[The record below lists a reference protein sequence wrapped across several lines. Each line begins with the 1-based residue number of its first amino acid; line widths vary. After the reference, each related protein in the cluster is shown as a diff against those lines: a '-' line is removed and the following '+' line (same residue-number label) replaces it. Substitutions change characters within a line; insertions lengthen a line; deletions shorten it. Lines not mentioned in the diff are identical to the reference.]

1 MKKRQT
7 EMPPASPDGVRG
19 EWRVLG
25 RLLPHLWPRNEP
37 ALRRRMVVS
46 VVLLL
51 LAKVA
56 TVYVPIFYKSAVD
69 ALSVP
74 ATVTAVPV
82 LAIVA
87 YGLARVG
94 TVAFNELRDL
104 VFARVVERAMH
115 VVGLDTFRH
124 LHALS
129 LRFHMDRQ
137 TGGLSRVVERGTRG
151 IEIVLRLFAFRAGP
165 AVIELIMVCAILW
178 WMYDWTFAAAIV
190 ATMAAYIL
198 WTLAITDWR
207 LSFRRTMN
215 QHDAEANTKAI
226 DSLLNYETVKYFGNE
241 EHEARRFDRALMA
254 YENAAVKSHGS
265 LSILNMGQ
273 GAIIAVG
280 LVVIMSMAG
289 RGIVAGTMTPGDF
302 VLVNTY
308 LMQLYMPLNFLGM
321 VYREIKQALVDME
334 LMFGLRD
341 QAPEVADKPDAPP
354 MRIEGG
360 TVRFEGVRFA
370 YGPERDVLRGIDLE
384 VPAGRTV
391 AIVGPSGAG
400 KSTIGRLLYR
410 FYDVTA
416 GRVTIDGQD
425 VRAVTQASLRRA
437 IGVVPQD
444 TVLFNDTIGYN
455 IAYGNPDAP
464 WDEVER
470 AARLASLHDFVS
482 SLPKGYDTTVG
493 ERGLKLS
500 GGEKQRV
507 AIARAI
513 LKDPAILLFDE
524 ATSQLDSHTEK
535 DIQAALRQVSRGRT
549 TLVVAHRLSTV
560 IDADRIAV
568 LDDGRVAESGTH
580 DELLALN
587 GRYAGLWRK
596 QQETRDLEERLS
608 VAALDP
614 DTDHEVN
621 PSPLPG

>member
-1 MKKRQT
+1 VKKRQT

>member
-1 MKKRQT
+1 
-7 EMPPASPDGVRG
+7 MPPARPEGVRG
-19 EWRVLG
+19 DWRVLR
-25 RLLPHLWPRNEP
+25 RLMPHLWPKDEP
-37 ALRRRMVVS
+37 ALRARMAVS
-46 VVLLL
+46 MVLLV
-51 LAKVA
+51 LAKGA
-56 TVYVPIFYKSAVD
+56 TVYVPLFYKDAVD
-69 ALSVP
+69 ALTVP
-74 ATVTAVPV
+74 DVVVAIPL
-82 LAIVA
+82 LAILS

-94 TVAFNELRDL
+94 VVLFNELRDL

-115 VVGLDTFRH
+115 VVGLETFRH
-124 LHALS
+124 LHAMS

-137 TGGLSRVVERGTRG
+137 TGGLSRVIERGTRG

-165 AVIELIMVCAILW
+165 ALIELGMVCVILW
-178 WMYDWTFAAAIV
+178 SLYDWTFAAAIV
-190 ATMAAYIL
+190 VTIAVYIA

-215 QHDAEANTKAI
+215 HHDAEANTKAI

-241 EHEARRFDRALMA
+241 EHEARRFDRALTA

-265 LSILNMGQ
+265 LSLLNIGQ
-273 GAIIAVG
+273 GAIIAAG

-289 RGIVAGTMTPGDF
+289 RGIVNGTMTAGDF

-334 LMFGLRD
+334 IMFGLKD
-341 QAPEVADKPDAPP
+341 QPPEVADHPGAGDLAV
-354 MRIEGG
+354 EGG

-370 YGPERDVLRGIDLE
+370 YGPDRDVLRGIDLE

-410 FYDVTA
+410 FYDVTG
-416 GRVTIDGQD
+416 GRVAIDGQD
-425 VRAVTQASLRRA
+425 VRDVTQASLRRA

-455 IAYGNPDAP
+455 IAYGRPDAP
-464 WDEVER
+464 WEDVER
-470 AARLASLHDFVS
+470 AARLASLHDFVT
-482 SLPKGYDTTVG
+482 SLPRGYDTAVG

-535 DIQAALRQVSRGRT
+535 DIQAALRQVSAGRT
-549 TLVVAHRLSTV
+549 TLVIAHRLSTV
-560 IDADRIAV
+560 IDADRIVV
-568 LDDGRVAESGTH
+568 LDEGRVAESGTH
-580 DELLALN
+580 QALLDQG
-587 GRYAGLWRK
+587 GRYAALWRK
-596 QQETRDLEERLS
+596 QQEAQDLEARLE
-608 VAALDP
+608 VAARDP
-614 DTDHEVN
+614 DTDQEA
-621 PSPLPG
+621 LPPGGGWETTE

>member
-1 MKKRQT
+1 
-7 EMPPASPDGVRG
+7 MPPATPEGVRG
-19 EWRVLG
+19 DWRVLR
-25 RLLPHLWPRNEP
+25 RLLPHLWPKDEP
-37 ALRRRMVVS
+37 GLRARMVVS
-46 VVLLL
+46 MWLLL
-51 LAKVA
+51 VAKIA
-56 TVYVPIFYKSAVD
+56 TVYVPLFYKDAVD
-69 ALSVP
+69 ALTVP
-74 ATVTAVPV
+74 DVV
-82 LAIVA
+82 LAIPFLA
-87 YGLARVG
+87 ILSYGLARVG
-94 TVAFNELRDL
+94 VVLFNELRDL

-115 VVGLDTFRH
+115 VVGLETFRH
-124 LHALS
+124 LHAMS

-137 TGGLSRVVERGTRG
+137 TGGLSRVIERGTRG

-165 AVIELIMVCAILW
+165 AVIELVMVCAILW
-178 WMYDWTFAAAIV
+178 SLYDWTFAAAVVVTIAVYIV
-190 ATMAAYIL
+190 

-241 EHEARRFDRALMA
+241 EHEARRFDRALTA

-265 LSILNMGQ
+265 LSLLNIGQ
-273 GAIIAVG
+273 GAIIAAG
-280 LVVIMSMAG
+280 LVVIMSMAA
-289 RGIVAGTMTPGDF
+289 RGIVNGTMTAGDF

-334 LMFGLRD
+334 VMFGLKD
-341 QAPEVADKPDAPP
+341 QPPEVADRPGAGALVV
-354 MRIEGG
+354 EGG

-370 YGPERDVLRGIDLE
+370 YGPDRDVLRGIDLE

-410 FYDVTA
+410 FYDVT
-416 GRVTIDGQD
+416 GGGVTIDGQD
-425 VRAVTQASLRRA
+425 VRDVTQASLRRA

-464 WDEVER
+464 WEEVER
-470 AARLASLHDFVS
+470 AARLASLHDFVT

-535 DIQAALRQVSRGRT
+535 DIQAALRQVSAGRT
-549 TLVVAHRLSTV
+549 TLVIAHRLSTV
-560 IDADRIAV
+560 IDADRIVV
-568 LDDGRVAESGTH
+568 LEDGRVAETGTH
-580 DELLALN
+580 QDLLGQG
-587 GRYAGLWRK
+587 GRYAALWKK
-596 QQETRDLEERLS
+596 QQEAQDLEARLE
-608 VAALDP
+608 VAARDP
-614 DTDHEVN
+614 DTDREATV
-621 PSPLPG
+621 PGPG

>member
-1 MKKRQT
+1 
-7 EMPPASPDGVRG
+7 MPPETPAGVRG
-19 EWRVLG
+19 NWRVLG
-25 RLLPHLWPRNEP
+25 RLLPHLWPKNEP
-37 ALRRRMVVS
+37 RLRARMVVAMG
-46 VVLLL
+46 LLL

-56 TVYVPIFYKSAVD
+56 TVTVPIFYKDAVD

-74 ATVTAVPV
+74 ETIVAVPV
-82 LAIVA
+82 LAILA

-94 TVAFNELRDL
+94 VVLFNELRDL

-137 TGGLSRVVERGTRG
+137 TGGLSRVIERGTRG

-165 AVIELIMVCAILW
+165 AILELVMVCAILW
-178 WMYDWTFAAAIV
+178 SMFDWTYAAAIV
-190 ATMAAYIL
+190 VTIAVYIA

-215 QHDAEANTKAI
+215 LHDAEANTKAI

-241 EHEARRFDRALMA
+241 EHEARRFDSALTA
-254 YENAAVKSHGS
+254 YENAAVKSHSS
-265 LSILNMGQ
+265 LSLLNIGQ
-273 GAIIAVG
+273 GAIIAAG
-280 LVVIMSMAG
+280 LVVIMTMAG

-334 LMFGLRD
+334 IMFGLRD
-341 QAPEVADKPDAPP
+341 QPPEVADKPGAADLAVT
-354 MRIEGG
+354 GG
-360 TVRFEGVRFA
+360 TVRFERVRFA
-370 YGPERDVLRGIDLE
+370 YGPDRDVLRGIDLE
-384 VPAGRTV
+384 VPAGQTV
-391 AIVGPSGAG
+391 ALVGPSGAG

-410 FYDVTA
+410 FYDVTGGA
-416 GRVTIDGQD
+416 VTVDGQD
-425 VRAVTQASLRRA
+425 VRDVTQASLRRA

-455 IAYGNPDAP
+455 IAYGNPQADTH
-464 WDEVER
+464 EIER
-470 AARLASLHDFVS
+470 AAKLASLHDFIRM
-482 SLPKGYDTTVG
+482 LPLGYDTRVG

-513 LKDPAILLFDE
+513 LKNPSILLFDE

-535 DIQAALRQVSRGRT
+535 DIQAALRQVSAGRT
-549 TLVVAHRLSTV
+549 TLVIAHRLSTV
-560 IDADRIAV
+560 IDADRIVV

-580 DELLALN
+580 QELLALG
-587 GRYAGLWRK
+587 GRYAALWRK
-596 QQETRDLEERLS
+596 QQEAQALEARLEQ
-608 VAALDP
+608 AARDP
-614 DTDHEVN
+614 DTDHEVAR
-621 PSPLPG
+621 PADA

>member
-1 MKKRQT
+1 
-7 EMPPASPDGVRG
+7 
-19 EWRVLG
+19 
-25 RLLPHLWPRNEP
+25 
-37 ALRRRMVVS
+37 
-46 VVLLL
+46 
-51 LAKVA
+51 
-56 TVYVPIFYKSAVD
+56 
-69 ALSVP
+69 
-74 ATVTAVPV
+74 
-82 LAIVA
+82 
-87 YGLARVG
+87 
-94 TVAFNELRDL
+94 
-104 VFARVVERAMH
+104 
-115 VVGLDTFRH
+115 
-124 LHALS
+124 
-129 LRFHMDRQ
+129 
-137 TGGLSRVVERGTRG
+137 
-151 IEIVLRLFAFRAGP
+151 
-165 AVIELIMVCAILW
+165 
-178 WMYDWTFAAAIV
+178 
-190 ATMAAYIL
+190 
-198 WTLAITDWR
+198 
-207 LSFRRTMN
+207 MN
-215 QHDAEANTKAI
+215 LHDAEANTKAI

-265 LSILNMGQ
+265 LSILNIGQ
-273 GAIIAVG
+273 GTVIAVG

-334 LMFGLRD
+334 VMFGLRD
-341 QAPEVADKPDAPP
+341 QAPEVADNPDAPAL
-354 MRIEGG
+354 RVEGG
-360 TVRFEGVRFA
+360 AVRFEGVRFA
-370 YGPERDVLRGIDLE
+370 YGPERDVLRSIDLE
-384 VPAGRTV
+384 VPAGQTV

-410 FYDVTA
+410 FYDVTG

-425 VRAVTQASLRRA
+425 VRDVTQASLRRA

-513 LKDPAILLFDE
+513 LKEPAILLFDE

-560 IDADRIAV
+560 IDADRIVV
-568 LDDGRVAESGTH
+568 LDEGRVAESGTH
-580 DELLALN
+580 GALLAQG
-587 GRYAGLWRK
+587 GRYAALWHK
-596 QQETRDLEERLS
+596 QQETRDLEARLS
-608 VAALDP
+608 MAARDP
-614 DTDHEVN
+614 DTDQEAGR
-621 PSPLPG
+621 PGQ

>member
-1 MKKRQT
+1 
-7 EMPPASPDGVRG
+7 MPPRAPEGVRG
-19 EWRVLG
+19 DWRVLR
-25 RLLPHLWPRNEP
+25 RLLPHLWPKDAP
-37 ALRRRMVVS
+37 ALRARMVLAMG
-46 VVLLL
+46 LLL

-56 TVYVPIFYKSAVD
+56 TVYVPIFYKEAVD

-74 ATVTAVPV
+74 ATITAVPV
-82 LAIVA
+82 LMIVA

-94 TVAFNELRDL
+94 VVLFNELRDL

-137 TGGLSRVVERGTRG
+137 TGGLSRVIERGTRG

-165 AVIELIMVCAILW
+165 ALIELAMVCGILW
-178 WMYDWTFAAAIV
+178 WLYDWTFAAAIV
-190 ATMAAYIL
+190 VTIAVYIL

-207 LSFRRTMN
+207 LAFRRTMN
-215 QHDAEANTKAI
+215 THDAEANTKAI

-241 EHEARRFDRALMA
+241 EHEARRFDRALTA
-254 YENAAVKSHGS
+254 YEDAAVKSHSS
-265 LSILNMGQ
+265 LSLLNIGQ
-273 GAIIAVG
+273 GAIISVG

-308 LMQLYMPLNFLGM
+308 LLQLYQPLNFLGM

-334 LMFGLRD
+334 VMFGLRD
-341 QAPEVADKPDAPP
+341 QPPEIADPPGAPALDVT
-354 MRIEGG
+354 GG

-410 FYDVTA
+410 FYDVTG

-425 VRAVTQASLRRA
+425 VRAVSQASLRRV

-464 WDEVER
+464 WSEVER
-470 AARLASLHDFVS
+470 AAKLASLHDFVRM
-482 SLPKGYDTTVG
+482 LPKGYDTTVG

-535 DIQAALRQVSRGRT
+535 DIQAALRQVSSGRT
-549 TLVVAHRLSTV
+549 TLVIAHRLSTV
-560 IDADRIAV
+560 IDADRIVV
-568 LDDGRVAESGTH
+568 LDGGRVAESGTH
-580 DELLALN
+580 EDLLALG
-587 GRYAGLWRK
+587 GRYAALWRK
-596 QQETRDLEERLS
+596 QQEAQALEARLE
-608 VAALDP
+608 VAARDP
-614 DTDHEVN
+614 DTDQEARAHDA
-621 PSPLPG
+621 PA

>member
-1 MKKRQT
+1 
-7 EMPPASPDGVRG
+7 MPPAMPEGVRG
-19 EWRVLG
+19 DWRVLR
-25 RLLPHLWPRNEP
+25 RLMPHLWPKNEP
-37 ALRRRMVVS
+37 ALRARMVVS
-46 VVLLL
+46 MGLLV
-51 LAKVA
+51 LAKIA
-56 TVYVPIFYKSAVD
+56 TVYVPLFYKDAVD
-69 ALSVP
+69 ALTVP
-74 ATVTAVPV
+74 GVVAAVPL
-82 LAIVA
+82 LAILS

-94 TVAFNELRDL
+94 VVLFNELRDL

-124 LHALS
+124 LHAMS

-137 TGGLSRVVERGTRG
+137 TGGLSRVIERGTRG

-165 AVIELIMVCAILW
+165 AVLELVMVCAILW
-178 WMYDWTFAAAIV
+178 SLYDWTFALAVV
-190 ATMAAYIL
+190 ATIVVYIA

-215 QHDAEANTKAI
+215 QHDAEASTKAV

-241 EHEARRFDRALMA
+241 EHEARRFDRALTA

-265 LSILNMGQ
+265 LSLLNIGQ
-273 GAIIAVG
+273 GVIIAGG
-280 LVVIMSMAG
+280 LVVIMGMAG
-289 RGIVAGTMTPGDF
+289 RGIVNGTMTAGDF

-334 LMFGLRD
+334 IMFTLKD
-341 QAPEVADKPDAPP
+341 QPPEIADKPGAPALAVT
-354 MRIEGG
+354 GG

-370 YGPERDVLRGIDLE
+370 YGPDRDVLRGIDLE
-384 VPAGRTV
+384 VPAGRTL

-410 FYDVTA
+410 FYDVTG
-416 GRVTIDGQD
+416 GRMTIDGQD
-425 VRAVTQASLRRA
+425 ARDVTQASLRRA

-464 WDEVER
+464 WSEVER
-470 AARLASLHDFVS
+470 AAKLASLHDFVT
-482 SLPKGYDTTVG
+482 SLPKGYDTRVG

-535 DIQAALRQVSRGRT
+535 DIQAALRQVSTGRT
-549 TLVVAHRLSTV
+549 TLVIAHRLSTV
-560 IDADRIAV
+560 IDADRIVV

-580 DELLALN
+580 QELLTLG
-587 GRYAGLWRK
+587 GRYAALWAK
-596 QQETRDLEERLS
+596 QREAQDLEARLE
-608 VAALDP
+608 VAARDRDSDVEAVP
-614 DTDHEVN
+614 H
-621 PSPLPG
+621 GAGR

>member
-1 MKKRQT
+1 
-7 EMPPASPDGVRG
+7 MPPATPEGVRG
-19 EWRVLG
+19 DWRVLR
-25 RLLPHLWPRNEP
+25 RLLPHLWPKDEP
-37 ALRRRMVVS
+37 GLRARMVVS
-46 VVLLL
+46 MGLLL
-51 LAKVA
+51 VAKIA
-56 TVYVPIFYKSAVD
+56 TVYVPLFYKDAVD
-69 ALSVP
+69 ALTVP
-74 ATVTAVPV
+74 DVV
-82 LAIVA
+82 LAIPFLA
-87 YGLARVG
+87 ILSYGLARVG
-94 TVAFNELRDL
+94 VVLFNELRDL

-115 VVGLDTFRH
+115 VVGLETFRH
-124 LHALS
+124 LHAMS

-137 TGGLSRVVERGTRG
+137 TGGLSRVIERGTRG

-165 AVIELIMVCAILW
+165 AVIELVMVCAILW
-178 WMYDWTFAAAIV
+178 SLYDWTFAAAVVVTIAVYIV
-190 ATMAAYIL
+190 

-241 EHEARRFDRALMA
+241 EHEARRFDRALTA

-265 LSILNMGQ
+265 LSLLNIGQ
-273 GAIIAVG
+273 GAIIAAG
-280 LVVIMSMAG
+280 LVVIMSMAA
-289 RGIVAGTMTPGDF
+289 RGIVNGTMTAGDF

-334 LMFGLRD
+334 VMFGLKD
-341 QAPEVADKPDAPP
+341 QPPEVADRPGAGALVV
-354 MRIEGG
+354 EGG

-370 YGPERDVLRGIDLE
+370 YGPDRDVLRGIDLE

-410 FYDVTA
+410 FYDVT
-416 GRVTIDGQD
+416 GGGVTIDGQD
-425 VRAVTQASLRRA
+425 VRDVTQASLRRA

-464 WDEVER
+464 WEEVER
-470 AARLASLHDFVS
+470 AARLASLHDFVT

-535 DIQAALRQVSRGRT
+535 DIQAALRQVSAGRT
-549 TLVVAHRLSTV
+549 TLVIAHRLSTV
-560 IDADRIAV
+560 IDADRIVV
-568 LDDGRVAESGTH
+568 LEDGRVAETGTH
-580 DELLALN
+580 QDLLGQG
-587 GRYAGLWRK
+587 GRYAALWKK
-596 QQETRDLEERLS
+596 QQEAQDLEARLE
-608 VAALDP
+608 VAARDP
-614 DTDHEVN
+614 DTDREATV
-621 PSPLPG
+621 PGPG

>member
-1 MKKRQT
+1 
-7 EMPPASPDGVRG
+7 MPPATPEGVRG
-19 EWRVLG
+19 DWRVLR
-25 RLLPHLWPRNEP
+25 RLMPHLWPKNEP
-37 ALRRRMVVS
+37 ALRVRMVVS
-46 VVLLL
+46 MVLLVF
-51 LAKVA
+51 AKVA
-56 TVYVPIFYKSAVD
+56 TVYVPLFYKSAVD
-69 ALSVP
+69 ALTAPGAV
-74 ATVTAVPV
+74 AAVPL
-82 LAIVA
+82 LAILS

-94 TVAFNELRDL
+94 VVLFNELRDL

-124 LHALS
+124 LHAMS

-137 TGGLSRVVERGTRG
+137 TGGLSRVIERGTRG

-165 AVIELIMVCAILW
+165 AVLELVMVCAILW
-178 WMYDWTFAAAIV
+178 SLYDWTFALAVV
-190 ATMAAYIL
+190 ATIVVYIA

-215 QHDAEANTKAI
+215 QHDAEASTKAV

-241 EHEARRFDRALMA
+241 EHEARRFDRALTA

-265 LSILNMGQ
+265 LSLLNIGQ
-273 GAIIAVG
+273 GAIIAAG
-280 LVVIMSMAG
+280 LAVIMSMAG
-289 RGIVAGTMTPGDF
+289 RGIVNGTMTAGDF

-334 LMFGLRD
+334 IMFTLKD
-341 QAPEVADKPDAPP
+341 QPPEIADKPEAPALKV
-354 MRIEGG
+354 EGG
-360 TVRFEGVRFA
+360 TVRFEGVRFS
-370 YGPERDVLRGIDLE
+370 YGPDRDVLRSIDLE

-400 KSTIGRLLYR
+400 KSTLGRLLYR
-410 FYDVTA
+410 FYDVTG
-416 GRVTIDGQD
+416 GRMTIDGQD
-425 VRAVTQASLRRA
+425 ARDVTQASLRRA

-464 WDEVER
+464 WSEVER
-470 AARLASLHDFVS
+470 AAKLASLHDFVT
-482 SLPKGYDTTVG
+482 SLPKGYDTRVG

-535 DIQAALRQVSRGRT
+535 EIQAALRQVSTGRT
-549 TLVVAHRLSTV
+549 TLVIAHRLSTV
-560 IDADRIAV
+560 IDADRIVV
-568 LDDGRVAESGTH
+568 LDEGRVAESGAH
-580 DELLALN
+580 QELLALG
-587 GRYAGLWRK
+587 GRYAALWAK
-596 QQETRDLEERLS
+596 QREAQDLEARLE
-608 VAALDP
+608 VAARDR
-614 DTDHEVN
+614 DTDVEAVPHGAGE
-621 PSPLPG
+621 

>member
-7 EMPPASPDGVRG
+7 EMPPATPDGVRG

-82 LAIVA
+82 LAILA

-165 AVIELIMVCAILW
+165 AVIELVMVCAILW
-178 WMYDWTFAAAIV
+178 WMYDWTFALAIV
-190 ATMAAYIL
+190 GTIAAYIL

-215 QHDAEANTKAI
+215 LHDAEANTKAI

-273 GAIIAVG
+273 GTIIAVG

-341 QAPEVADKPDAPP
+341 QAPEVADNPDAPP

-464 WDEVER
+464 WEEVER

-513 LKDPAILLFDE
+513 LKNPAILLFDE

>member
-1 MKKRQT
+1 VRKRQT
-7 EMPPASPDGVRG
+7 EMPPATPSGVRG
-19 EWRVLG
+19 DWRVIG
-25 RLLPHLWPRNEP
+25 RLLPHLWPKNEP
-37 ALRRRMVVS
+37 ALRTRMVVS
-46 VVLLL
+46 IGLLL

-87 YGLARVG
+87 YGLARIG

-165 AVIELIMVCAILW
+165 AIIELVMVCAILW

-190 ATMAAYIL
+190 ATIAAYIL

-207 LSFRRTMN
+207 LRFRRTMN

-265 LSILNMGQ
+265 LSILNIGQ
-273 GAIIAVG
+273 GTIIAIG

-334 LMFGLRD
+334 VMFGLRD
-341 QAPEVADKPDAPP
+341 QAPEVADTPGAPAL
-354 MRIEGG
+354 RVKSG

-370 YGPERDVLRGIDLE
+370 YGPDRDVLRSIDLE
-384 VPAGRTV
+384 VPAGQTV

-410 FYDVTA
+410 FYDVTG

-425 VRAVTQASLRRA
+425 VRDVTQASLRRA

-464 WDEVER
+464 WQDVER
-470 AARLASLHDFVS
+470 AARLASLHEFVT

-535 DIQAALRQVSRGRT
+535 DIQAALRQVSQGRT

-560 IDADRIAV
+560 IDADRIVV
-568 LDDGRVAESGTH
+568 LDDGRAAESGTH
-580 DELLALN
+580 TELLAMD
-587 GRYAGLWRK
+587 GRYASLWRK
-596 QQETRDLEERLS
+596 QQETRDLEQRLS
-608 VAALDP
+608 VAAADP
-614 DTDHEVN
+614 DTDQEAN
-621 PSPLPG
+621 PPPAPA